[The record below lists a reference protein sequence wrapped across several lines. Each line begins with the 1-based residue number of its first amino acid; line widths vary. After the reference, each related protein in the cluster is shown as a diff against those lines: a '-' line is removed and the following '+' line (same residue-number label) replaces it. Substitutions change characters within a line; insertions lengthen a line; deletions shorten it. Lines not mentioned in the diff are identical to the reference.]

1 VSEAFGF
8 SVPTQVE
15 QLADPSRTAV
25 VIYDMQ
31 VGIISQ
37 IAEGPAVLGK
47 CLELVAAARESGY
60 RIFFTRHMWLPLR
73 AAGVGQL
80 RRAMIWQGTEDSAK
94 LVIPFLP
101 GSGPWEI
108 AAELNPGADD
118 VLVDKIT
125 MSAFTGTF
133 LDIALR
139 DARIESFIIA
149 GIALEVGIEPTVR
162 HGADLNYIPIV
173 VTDACGSMTPDLKER
188 TLHSFE
194 TTGEVITVTTSQIT
208 SFMTHKREIVPGAG
222 WSGDGE

>member
-1 VSEAFGF
+1 VAEAFGF

-25 VIYDMQ
+25 IIYDMQ

-37 IAEGPAVLGK
+37 IAEGPAVLRK
-47 CLELVAAARESGY
+47 CVELVAAARESGY

-80 RRAMIWQGTEDSAK
+80 RRAMIWQRTEDSAK
-94 LVIPFLP
+94 LVTPFLP
-101 GSGPWEI
+101 GSSPWQI
-108 AAELNPGADD
+108 ASELNPRADE
-118 VLVDKIT
+118 VFIDKIT

-139 DARIESFIIA
+139 DAQIESFIIA

-173 VTDACGSMTPDLKER
+173 VTDACGSMTQELKDG

-194 TTGEVITVTTSQIT
+194 TTGEIISVTATQIT
-208 SFMTHKREIVPGAG
+208 SLMNRNGKK
-222 WSGDGE
+222 

>member
-1 VSEAFGF
+1 MSEAFGF

-47 CLELVAAARESGY
+47 CLELVAAAREGGY

-73 AAGVGQL
+73 AAGMGQL

-194 TTGEVITVTTSQIT
+194 TTGEVISLTTSQIT
-208 SFMTHKREIVPGAG
+208 SLMTHKRETVPGAG

>member
-1 VSEAFGF
+1 VPEAFGF
-8 SVPTQVE
+8 SVPTEVD

-25 VIYDMQ
+25 IIYDMQ

-37 IAEGPAVLGK
+37 IKEGAAVLK
-47 CLELVAAARESGY
+47 NCVELVAAARGSGY

-80 RRAMIWQGTEDSAK
+80 RRAMIWQRTEDSAK
-94 LVIPFLP
+94 LVTPFMP
-101 GSGPWEI
+101 GSGPWQI
-108 AAELNPGADD
+108 AAELNLGADD
-118 VLVDKIT
+118 VLIDKIT

-162 HGADLNYIPIV
+162 HGADLNYVPIV
-173 VTDACGSMTPDLKER
+173 ITDACGSMTQELKNGA
-188 TLHSFE
+188 LHSFDA
-194 TTGEVITVTTSQIT
+194 TGEIISVTTTQIT
-208 SFMTHKREIVPGAG
+208 SLMTHNEKK
-222 WSGDGE
+222 

>member
-1 VSEAFGF
+1 MPEAFGF

-25 VIYDMQ
+25 LIYDMQ

-37 IAEGPAVLGK
+37 IEEGTTVLKK
-47 CLELVAAARESGY
+47 CSELVAAARQSGY

-73 AAGVGQL
+73 ASGVGQL
-80 RRAMIWQGTEDSAK
+80 RRAMIWQRTEDSAK
-94 LVIPFLP
+94 LGTPFLP
-101 GSGPWEI
+101 GSGPWQI

-118 VLVDKIT
+118 VFIDKIT

-139 DARIESFIIA
+139 DVRIESFIIA

-173 VTDACGSMTPDLKER
+173 ITDACGSLTQELKDG

-194 TTGEVITVTTSQIT
+194 TCGEVISVTTTQIT
-208 SFMTHKREIVPGAG
+208 SLMTHNEKK
-222 WSGDGE
+222 

>member
-1 VSEAFGF
+1 VPEAFGF
-8 SVPTQVE
+8 SVPTQIE

-25 VIYDMQ
+25 IIYDMQ

-37 IAEGPAVLGK
+37 IAEGAAVLKK

-80 RRAMIWQGTEDSAK
+80 RRAMIWQRTEDFAK
-94 LVIPFLP
+94 LVTPFLP
-101 GSGPWEI
+101 GSAPWQI

-118 VLVDKIT
+118 VLIDKIT

-162 HGADLNYIPIV
+162 HAADLNYLPIV
-173 VTDACGSMTPDLKER
+173 VTDGCGSKTRELKDQ

-194 TTGEVITVTTSQIT
+194 TTGEVISVTTAQIT
-208 SFMTHKREIVPGAG
+208 SLMTHNGKK
-222 WSGDGE
+222 